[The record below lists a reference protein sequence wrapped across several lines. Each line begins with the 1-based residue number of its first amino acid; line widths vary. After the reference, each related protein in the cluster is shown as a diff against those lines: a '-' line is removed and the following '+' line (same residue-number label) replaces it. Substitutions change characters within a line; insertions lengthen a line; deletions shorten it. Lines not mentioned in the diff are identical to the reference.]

1 MMSMN
6 NIKPDYYK
14 AGEMDVIAFCQ
25 YHDIQFDLGNVI
37 KYVTRAGK
45 KYPEKELEDLMK
57 AHEYLERR
65 IQYVMEHKYD
75 EGEDEIPF

>member
-1 MMSMN
+1 MIRMS

-14 AGEMDVIAFCQ
+14 AGDMDAIAYCQ
-25 YHDIQFDLGNVI
+25 YHDIPFDLGNVI

-45 KYPEKELEDLMK
+45 KDPAKELEDLMK

-65 IQYVMEHKYD
+65 IQYVMEHNYD
-75 EGEDEIPF
+75 AGEDELPF

>member
-25 YHDIQFDLGNVI
+25 YHDIPFDLGNVI

-45 KYPEKELEDLMK
+45 KYPEKELQK
-57 AHEYLERR
+57 HV
-65 IQYVMEHKYD
+65 QYSCIKGHFSSSSGCK
-75 EGEDEIPF
+75 F

>member
-25 YHDIQFDLGNVI
+25 YHDIPFDLGNVI

-65 IQYVMEHKYD
+65 IQYVMEHQYD

>member
-25 YHDIQFDLGNVI
+25 YHDIPFDLGNVI

-75 EGEDEIPF
+75 EGKDEIPF

>member
-25 YHDIQFDLGNVI
+25 YHDIPFDLGNVI

-65 IQYVMEHKYD
+65 IQYVMEHNYD
-75 EGEDEIPF
+75 TGEDEIPF

>member
-25 YHDIQFDLGNVI
+25 YHDIPFDLGNVI